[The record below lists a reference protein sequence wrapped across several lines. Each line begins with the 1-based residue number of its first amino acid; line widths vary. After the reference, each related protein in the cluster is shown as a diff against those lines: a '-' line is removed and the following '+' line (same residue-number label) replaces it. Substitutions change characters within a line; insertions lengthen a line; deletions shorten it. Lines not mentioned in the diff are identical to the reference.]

1 MSNTNNRMKRNIT
14 FAMALEM
21 LHNLDSDDSD
31 AGALSEVESD
41 CDLSWVQ
48 DNSSSSSES
57 ESESVKRK
65 KRQLSSSE
73 IRETDVPFTA
83 DVPGLPE
90 PVPALEPAGVL
101 SPPLESSRPE
111 VAVEKGKDGM
121 VWTILQSTEHPGRRQ
136 SQNVLTEAASPT
148 AHAKRNIED
157 ALTAFLYDFRDT
169 Q

>member
-1 MSNTNNRMKRNIT
+1 
-14 FAMALEM
+14 M

-41 CDLSWVQ
+41 SDLSWVQ

-65 KRQLSSSE
+65 KRRLPSSE
-73 IRETDVPFTA
+73 IREPDVPFTA
-83 DVPGLPE
+83 DV

-111 VAVEKGKDGM
+111 VAVEK
-121 VWTILQSTEHPGRRQ
+121 
-136 SQNVLTEAASPT
+136 
-148 AHAKRNIED
+148 
-157 ALTAFLYDFRDT
+157 
-169 Q
+169 